1 MRQVKKRKKI
11 MNAIKFMEDK
21 NIKLF
26 QTVKYN
32 HQNPRMGVID
42 CIVTQIKTGGVMLRS
57 VDSKDNMFLVRGDHL
72 KRIIT

>member
-1 MRQVKKRKKI
+1 
-11 MNAIKFMEDK
+11 MEDK

-32 HQNPRMGVID
+32 HQSPRMGVID

-57 VDSKDNMFLVRGDHL
+57 VDSKDKCFLVRGDHL

>member
-1 MRQVKKRKKI
+1 
-11 MNAIKFMEDK
+11 MNATKFMEDK

-26 QTVKYN
+26 QSVQYD

-42 CIVTQIKTGGVMLRS
+42 CVVTQIKTGGVLLRS
-57 VDSKDNMFLVRGDHL
+57 VDNKDNIFLVRGDNL

>member
-1 MRQVKKRKKI
+1 
-11 MNAIKFMEDK
+11 MEDK

-26 QTVKYN
+26 QSVQYD

-42 CIVTQIKTGGVMLRS
+42 CIVTQIKTGGVLLRS
-57 VDSKDNMFLVRGDHL
+57 VDNKDNIFLVRGDNL

>member
-1 MRQVKKRKKI
+1 
-11 MNAIKFMEDK
+11 MNATKFMEDK

-26 QTVKYN
+26 QSVQYD

-42 CIVTQIKTGGVMLRS
+42 CIVTQIKTGGVLLRS
-57 VDSKDNMFLVRGDHL
+57 VDNKDNIFLVRGDNL